1 MTLDT
6 AAASAAPRPDAGSYD
21 PATTTSGGLS
31 GELARLEAQAAL
43 SFDEELS
50 LLRELGLTSSKG
62 PLVEIGAG
70 SGAITRRLR
79 RALPDLSLTAV
90 DIDPGLLAHAEGA
103 GAELVVA
110 DAADLPLET
119 ASAGYVLLRY
129 VLQHLSDPAPALAE
143 ALRILRPGGRIMI
156 TEVDASCWGLADPS
170 HPELAGVHAKIAATQ
185 QAAGGDRAI
194 GRRLTRLLR
203 GAGFTDVTIRPFAT
217 TNDTRPTDDFAPPP
231 RPGTAAAAPGLRC
244 AVLSGGGSRRR
255 SLEQVPVRPRRL
267 GDAPGLH
274 RSRHRS
280 RPPPRG
286 APLHRRKHMSTNVKI
301 FITIFCYISGVMGV
315 VTAVMQA
322 STTPANSTGALIAGV
337 IGALFLVAGVALSR
351 RPRY

>member
-217 TNDTRPTDDFAPPP
+217 TNDTRPTDDFAPHLGPGRLQP
-231 RPGTAAAAPGLRC
+231 LLASGVLSFQEVALAADRWNRFRSDPDAWVMLLGFTAAGTAPGPLPEGR
-244 AVLSGGGSRRR
+244 LSTEGS
-255 SLEQVPVRPRRL
+255 
-267 GDAPGLH
+267 
-274 RSRHRS
+274 
-280 RPPPRG
+280 
-286 APLHRRKHMSTNVKI
+286 T
-301 FITIFCYISGVMGV
+301 
-315 VTAVMQA
+315 
-322 STTPANSTGALIAGV
+322 
-337 IGALFLVAGVALSR
+337 
-351 RPRY
+351 